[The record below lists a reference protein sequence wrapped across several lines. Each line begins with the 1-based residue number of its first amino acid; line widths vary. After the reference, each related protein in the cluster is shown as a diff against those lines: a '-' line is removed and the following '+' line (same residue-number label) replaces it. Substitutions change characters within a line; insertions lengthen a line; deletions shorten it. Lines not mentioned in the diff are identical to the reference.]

1 MLNSKKIKIKLPLPH
16 ILSYGIIVAAL
27 IFAGSVSFVLAQ
39 FTSPK
44 KPDTTASKPTVVK
57 KPSLTPSPTQAENN
71 LSINQAAQA
80 PKVAAA
86 QLYPNP
92 TTSTNT
98 SQPGVNSNISVAQ
111 SSNSQPTIPPFANVS
126 ENKVSVSI
134 NGTSGFEVKVS
145 VGSNQCDVLS
155 KAAQEGKISLNMR
168 YDNNLGS
175 NAVYQI
181 NGVGRDNSVWW
192 TYTVNG
198 QSPSQGCSFVK
209 ANNNDNVEWKYI
221 GS

>member
-1 MLNSKKIKIKLPLPH
+1 MLNFKKLKIKSPLPKFTA
-16 ILSYGIIVAAL
+16 YAIVLLAL

-39 FTSPK
+39 VTSSTK
-44 KPDTTASKPTVVK
+44 RDTTASKTTVVRKSYVNPTPKQTEKKLSITQTPQTTKVAISQLSPTPTV
-57 KPSLTPSPTQAENN
+57 
-71 LSINQAAQA
+71 SISTSQTGS
-80 PKVAAA
+80 
-86 QLYPNP
+86 NP
-92 TTSTNT
+92 TVI
-98 SQPGVNSNISVAQ
+98 QNSSA
-111 SSNSQPTIPPFANVS
+111 QPTTPPTVTVA

-134 NGTSGFEVKVS
+134 NGTSSFEVKVA

-155 KAAQEGKISLNMR
+155 KASQDGKISLNMR
-168 YDNNLGS
+168 YDNSLGS

-181 NGVGRDNSVWW
+181 NGLGRDNSVWW

-209 ANNNDNVEWKYI
+209 ANNGDNVEWKYI